1 MSLKNSFINKFIQE
15 VLTMSNKTLETI
27 LLNAID
33 DEIQNNEYD
42 GLLSLQNAQSFNYVD
57 KFDWLHKR
65 FNLESNYG
73 QYMSL
78 TEWFQGLAVSVPYWD
93 NEIEELGLNSSTYWD
108 DLATTLLNL
117 ISYKPVE
124 ICN

>member
-1 MSLKNSFINKFIQE
+1 MSNLVI
-15 VLTMSNKTLETI
+15 TSNKTLETL

-57 KFDWLHKR
+57 KFDWLHTR
-65 FNLESNYG
+65 YLTESGYG
-73 QYMSL
+73 RYMSL
-78 TEWFQGLAVSVPYWD
+78 TEWFQGLAVDIPFWND
-93 NEIEELGLNSSTYWD
+93 DIENLGLDSSTYWD
-108 DLATTLLNL
+108 DLATTLINL

-124 ICN
+124 IVN